1 MINAMTDDDFRV
13 PRPRIAFIS
22 TYSHPSRDSME
33 RMLRNAFPDFELCNI
48 ELMDLVK
55 ANVRWAPVNALHL
68 AAEFGGE
75 VLARRMD
82 ACNAYLRTTYLL
94 RKLREELS
102 RVVYPRRYAF
112 SFQTQSMYDTSV
124 PGLPHF
130 LYTDHTHLSN
140 LKSVSFDRRTLRPQ
154 KWIALERGIYH
165 NATRVFTRST
175 DVRADLSEY
184 YELPQEKS
192 VCVYAG
198 GNVDIPADYAMDND
212 SYANQ
217 NVLFV
222 GGDWERKGGPTL
234 VEAFREVQKVYPRSH
249 LTIAGTEVSV
259 DLPNCTVLGKLG
271 PGELSQQYSRAS
283 IFCLPTLL
291 EPFGI
296 VFVEAMLHR
305 LPIVATRGGAVPDM
319 VREGVNGHL
328 VEARDAKALANAL
341 IGLLGD
347 AARCRAYAEAGHRH
361 ASETYNWRR
370 VGARIRATIMPL
382 VEQRIAAAC
391 TGRPGTSRASP
402 G

>member
-1 MINAMTDDDFRV
+1 
-13 PRPRIAFIS
+13 
-22 TYSHPSRDSME
+22 ME
-33 RMLRNAFPDFELCNI
+33 RMLREAFPEFELHNI
-48 ELMDLVK
+48 ELLDVVK
-55 ANVRWAPVNALHL
+55 ANARWAPLNTLHA

-82 ACNAYLRTTYLL
+82 LRNAYLRTTYLMRRL
-94 RKLREELS
+94 HEEMG
-102 RVVYPRRYAF
+102 RVVDPRRYAF
-112 SFQTQSMYDTSV
+112 SFQTQSMYDSSV

-140 LKSVSFDRRTLRPQ
+140 LKSVFFDRRTLRAA

-175 DVRADLSEY
+175 DVRADLGEY

-198 GNVDIPADYAMDND
+198 NNVHVPAGYAMDNEG
-212 SYANQ
+212 YANQ

-234 VEAFREVQKVYPRSH
+234 VAAFREVLKVHPRAR
-249 LTIAGTEVSV
+249 LTIAGVEIDV

-271 PGELSQQYSRAS
+271 LRELSQQYSRAS

-305 LPIVATRGGAVPDM
+305 LPIVATHGGAVPDM
-319 VREGVNGHL
+319 VREGINGHL
-328 VEARDAKALANAL
+328 VAPRDAKALANAL

-347 AARCRAYAEAGHRH
+347 AARCRSYAQAGYQY
-361 ASETYNWRR
+361 ASETYTWPR
-370 VGARIRATIMPL
+370 VGERMRAAIMPL
-382 VEQRIAAAC
+382 VQ
-391 TGRPGTSRASP
+391 GRLGSA
-402 G
+402 

>member
-1 MINAMTDDDFRV
+1 V
-13 PRPRIAFIS
+13 PQPSIAFIS

-33 RMLRNAFPDFELCNI
+33 RMLREAFPDFQLHDI
-48 ELMDLVK
+48 ELMKVVK
-55 ANVRWAPVNALHL
+55 ANARWAPANALHA

-75 VLARRMD
+75 VLAGRMD
-82 ACNAYLRTTYLL
+82 VRNAYLRTTYLM
-94 RKLREELS
+94 RKLRAAMPG
-102 RVVYPRRYAF
+102 VIDPRQYAF

-140 LKSVSFDRRTLRPQ
+140 LKSAFFDRRTLRS
-154 KWIALERGIYH
+154 KRWIALERGIYH

-184 YELPQEKS
+184 YELPQDKS

-198 GNVDIPADYAMDND
+198 NNVHVPADYAMDND
-212 SYANQ
+212 GYANQ

-234 VEAFREVQKVYPRSH
+234 VEAFREVQKVHPRAR
-249 LTIAGTEVSV
+249 LTIAGAEVNL
-259 DLPNCTVLGKLG
+259 DLPNCTVLGKVGLR
-271 PGELSQQYSRAS
+271 ELSQQYSRAS

-305 LPIVATRGGAVPDM
+305 LPVVATRGGALPDM
-319 VREGVNGHL
+319 VREGVTGHL
-328 VEARDAKALANAL
+328 VEPGDAKGLASVL

-347 AARCRAYAEAGHRH
+347 PARCRSYAEAGYKH
-361 ASETYNWRR
+361 ASETYTWPR
-370 VGARIRATIMPL
+370 VGERIRATILPL
-382 VEQRIAAAC
+382 IEARIGAN
-391 TGRPGTSRASP
+391 R
-402 G
+402 